1 MSRSD
6 RYIDVERRGDAFC
19 VRLRQHRLEERQIH
33 EVTRELLALV
43 TDEGCRKLALSLGP
57 QPPECLYSVFLAKL
71 ITVQRVLGGLG
82 GALVL
87 CEVAP
92 EVRAIFE
99 ACSLDHQFPFVPD
112 FDAAV
117 AHWANGPQP
126 PAPHA

>member
-6 RYIDVERRGDAFC
+6 RYIDVERRHDVFC
-19 VRLRQHRLEERQIH
+19 VRLCQHRLEEPEIH
-33 EVTRELLALV
+33 DVARELLALV
-43 TDEGCRKLALSLGP
+43 TDEGCRKLALGLGP

-71 ITVQRVLGGLG
+71 ITVQRVLGERG

-87 CEVAP
+87 CAVAP

-99 ACSLDHQFPFVPD
+99 ACRLDYQFQFVPD

-117 AHWANGPQP
+117 AHWTS
-126 PAPHA
+126 